1 MRVTKEFTFDAA
13 HNLPNYHGK
22 CERLHGHTYRI
33 QVTIES
39 PVDPETGMALDFAIL
54 GDVVK
59 EEVVD
64 VLDHR
69 YINDIIPISSAENV
83 AIWAWQ
89 RVQRRLQRAK
99 LHEIKLWETPN
110 SSVTYHGD

>member
-33 QVTIES
+33 QVTIEA
-39 PVDPETGMALDFAIL
+39 PVDPQTGMALDFAIL

-64 VLDHR
+64 ALDHR
-69 YINDIIPISSAENV
+69 YINEIIPISSAENV
-83 AIWAWQ
+83 AMWAWQ
-89 RVQRRLQRAK
+89 RVSGRLQRAK
-99 LHEIKLWETPN
+99 LREIRLWETPN
-110 SSVTYHGD
+110 FFVTYHGD